1 MKTLN
6 TITNKRHL
14 MFVVE
19 YLNTKDILASYK
31 KIYPTASDT
40 SAYSS
45 AYRILGQPEVK
56 AFIESQTLRA
66 LNEFRIKADALSAL
80 QELEKVAFS
89 SLRNKQK
96 VTALV
101 KYLDIIGLSEG
112 VGALVDNQKAK
123 AEAAIEEF
131 KNDFTLDELDL
142 TQMHNVD
149 LRDYLDLYDIEYSE
163 RDTKKTLINLLE
175 SAVEAHQED
184 LASQEDQASKDN
196 KASQEK

>member
-1 MKTLN
+1 
-6 TITNKRHL
+6 

-175 SAVEAHQED
+175 SAVEAHQAN